1 MMILMINEGGDI
13 FKFWYSIQFK

>member
-1 MMILMINEGGDI
+1 MILMINEGGDI